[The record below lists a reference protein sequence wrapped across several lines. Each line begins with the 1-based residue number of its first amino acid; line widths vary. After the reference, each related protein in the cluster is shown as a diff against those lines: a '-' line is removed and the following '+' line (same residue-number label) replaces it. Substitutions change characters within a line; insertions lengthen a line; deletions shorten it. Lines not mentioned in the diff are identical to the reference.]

1 MAESVHHIQRVDH
14 IELLVRDMEETLVF
28 YTDVLG
34 FERQRHTIAER
45 PDGSR
50 SEQATITLDDFMMEV
65 IQASPE
71 AVAKEIDQ
79 RGVGV
84 QRFAL
89 RVDDMDAAAKR
100 LKALGVRFA
109 QEPRPGSTF
118 KGKRAEIVDPNGMSI
133 ELREWRDDDY
143 RNGDW
148 QPVNPGVRLV
158 S

>member
-34 FERQRHTIAER
+34 FERQRHTVTER

>member
-14 IELLVRDMEETLVF
+14 IELLVRDVEETLVF

-34 FERQRHTIAER
+34 FERQRHTVAER

-50 SEQATITLDDFMMEV
+50 FEQATITLDDFMMEV

-118 KGKRAEIVDPNGMSI
+118 EGKRAEIVDPNGMSI

-148 QPVNPGVRLV
+148 RPVNPGVRLV